1 MTTDTITVDRRLI
14 ENLCD
19 VLRERRDHLQEY
31 SAFLF
36 ELEGDLDD
44 WVRTLTRHIG
54 GDAEQSPTV

>member
-1 MTTDTITVDRRLI
+1 MTDTITVDRRLI
-14 ENLCD
+14 EGLRD

-44 WVRTLTRHIG
+44 WLRTLTRYLG
-54 GDAEQSPTV
+54 DDAE